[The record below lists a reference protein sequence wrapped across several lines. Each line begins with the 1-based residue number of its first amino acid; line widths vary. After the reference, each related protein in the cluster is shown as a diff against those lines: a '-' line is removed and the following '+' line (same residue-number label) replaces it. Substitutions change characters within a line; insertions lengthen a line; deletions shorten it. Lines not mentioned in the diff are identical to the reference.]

1 MQMIR
6 VLAPL
11 VIDDIL
17 RRRGELVLVPDD
29 WHDPATEVRKSPREM
44 AELRAGKAERLEA
57 ARAEQAT
64 RRANAGQGQGNPGG
78 GHGNAGNPPGQT
90 KQQGSGA

>member
-17 RRRGELVLVPDD
+17 RRVGELVLVPDD
-29 WHDPATEVRKSPREM
+29 WHDPATEVRKGPVEM
-44 AELRAGKAERLEA
+44 AAVRAGKAERLEA

-64 RRANAGQGQGNPGG
+64 RLANAAPPVTPP
-78 GHGNAGNPPGQT
+78 GHGNAGNPPGH
-90 KQQGSGA
+90 GA

>member
-6 VLAPL
+6 VLEPV

-29 WHDPATEVRKSPREM
+29 WDDPATEVRKTAREM
-44 AELRAGKAERLEA
+44 AEVRAGKAERLEA

-64 RRANAGQGQGNPGG
+64 RRANAAPPVTPP
-78 GHGNAGNPPGQT
+78 GHGNASNPPGQ
-90 KQQGSGA
+90 QGGRP

>member
-6 VLAPL
+6 VLEPL

-29 WHDPATEVRKSPREM
+29 WDDPAAEVRKTPREM
-44 AELRAGKAERLEA
+44 EELRTRKAERLAA
-57 ARAEQAT
+57 ARAEQAE
-64 RRANAGQGQGNPGG
+64 RRHHPAPPVTPP
-78 GHGNAGNPPGQT
+78 GHGA
-90 KQQGSGA
+90 